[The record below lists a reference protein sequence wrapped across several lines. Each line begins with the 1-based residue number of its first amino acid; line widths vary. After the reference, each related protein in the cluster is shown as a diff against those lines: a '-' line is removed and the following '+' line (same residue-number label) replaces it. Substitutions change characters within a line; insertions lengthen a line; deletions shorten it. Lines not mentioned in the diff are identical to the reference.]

1 MPIWTEFGL
10 RQINMR
16 ALFSLEWDEG
26 VNTREIQNL
35 RPAPDTRTPST
46 LDAMSS
52 TARLQQREFGARH
65 LDAMATHKLMQ
76 IKTPLQRCDINRC

>member
-16 ALFSLEWDEG
+16 ALFSLEWDER
-26 VNTREIQNL
+26 VNTREIQDL
-35 RPAPDTRTPST
+35 RPAPDTRTPSN

-52 TARLQQREFGARH
+52 TARLQQQRESGARH
-65 LDAMATHKLMQ
+65 LDAMATHELKEGVFG
-76 IKTPLQRCDINRC
+76 